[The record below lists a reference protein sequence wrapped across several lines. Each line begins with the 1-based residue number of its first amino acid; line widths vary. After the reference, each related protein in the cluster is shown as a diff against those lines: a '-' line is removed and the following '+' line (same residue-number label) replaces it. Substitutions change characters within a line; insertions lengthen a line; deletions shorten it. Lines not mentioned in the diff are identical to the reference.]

1 MQPALIFSVLSDF
14 IPEDAVITIDVGNNA
29 YAFGR
34 YFEVKHQ
41 EIILSG
47 YLGSI
52 GFAFPAALGASL
64 ARPTKK
70 IFAIAGD
77 GGFGQ
82 YLAEFLTAVHYNL
95 PIVLILLNNQQLGKI
110 SNEQRVENF
119 PIFATTLTNPNFAKY
134 AELCG
139 GVGYRVDNSNDLPQ
153 IVEKAIESN
162 KPVIIEIM
170 TDPLTQ

>member
-1 MQPALIFSVLSDF
+1 M
-14 IPEDAVITIDVGNNA
+14 
-29 YAFGR
+29 
-34 YFEVKHQ
+34 
-41 EIILSG
+41 
-47 YLGSI
+47 
-52 GFAFPAALGASL
+52 
-64 ARPTKK
+64 
-70 IFAIAGD
+70 
-77 GGFGQ
+77 
-82 YLAEFLTAVHYNL
+82 
-95 PIVLILLNNQQLGKI
+95 
-110 SNEQRVENF
+110 ENF